1 MIPLTAAVSSKLTWS
16 KLPRNRGY
24 EFRQNDSVV
33 ATLQQTGFWSCESL
47 AKTQDG
53 DFGAFRTGAGILEA
67 SSERQV
73 AAFKAVWGGK
83 GTLTFADGQT
93 FYLVCNGWWRP
104 AWSVTNEAGQPVV
117 KLHAREKTIETP
129 LGTQV
134 NEGRLALITLF
145 TLYRMQQAE
154 EDAAAASMVAVIAAT
169 GIRLSAGES
178 FQS

>member
-24 EFRQNDSVV
+24 EFRQNDNVV

-53 DFGAFRTGAGILEA
+53 DFKFRPSGAFRTGAGILEV
-67 SSERQV
+67 SSGRQV

-104 AWSVTNEAGQPVV
+104 VWSVTGEAGQPVV
-117 KLHAREKTIETP
+117 KLHAREKTIETAP
-129 LGTQV
+129 GTQMD
-134 NEGRLALITLF
+134 EGRLALITLF

-154 EDAAAASMVAVIAAT
+154 EDAATASMVAVISAT
-169 GIRLSAGES
+169 G
-178 FQS
+178 